1 MKNKKQDPYE
11 IQLADLANEI
21 GGNMAV
27 EYYNVS
33 FTLSKEQ
40 LQDMKE
46 KGLRTD
52 VMSCIMAALIMN
64 GKNETEI
71 KDFLEEANNAGA
83 APSVSFEAPDDGA
96 LNITSPEVI
105 HIDMDQFFAA
115 VEQRDNP
122 ELKGKPIAVGH
133 DAERGVVAT
142 ASYEARRFGVHS
154 AQSIQVAKRLCPQLI
169 IVEPHFQRYKEV
181 SAQLHDIFHDYTD
194 LIESISLDEAFLDVT
209 ENKKGIE
216 LGVDIAR
223 EIKQRIRETTGLTA
237 SAGVSYCKFLAKIA
251 SDWRKPDGLTVIHP
265 DRALD
270 FIAQLKV
277 EKIWGVGQKTAE
289 KMHRMG
295 IFTGLDL
302 RNMSLSRLTQEFGKM
317 GQVFY
322 DFSRGID
329 NRPVISEWER
339 KSVSCEQ
346 TFESDISENSAV
358 TIHLYHTVLEL
369 VRRIEKN
376 DFDFQQITRSITVDH
391 ILRTKDDILP
401 LAKQL
406 MQGVEFHSHPI
417 RLLGLG
423 VSNQKN
429 VTAQEQQPWVE
440 LELEFE
446 PWPEV

>member
-1 MKNKKQDPYE
+1 
-11 IQLADLANEI
+11 
-21 GGNMAV
+21 
-27 EYYNVS
+27 
-33 FTLSKEQ
+33 
-40 LQDMKE
+40 
-46 KGLRTD
+46 
-52 VMSCIMAALIMN
+52 
-64 GKNETEI
+64 
-71 KDFLEEANNAGA
+71 
-83 APSVSFEAPDDGA
+83 
-96 LNITSPEVI
+96 
-105 HIDMDQFFAA
+105 MDQFFAA

-122 ELKGKPIAVGH
+122 ELRGKPIAVGH
-133 DAERGVVAT
+133 DAERGVVST

-169 IVEPHFQRYKEV
+169 IVEPHFQKYKAV
-181 SAQLHDIFHDYTD
+181 SAQLHEIFHDYTD
-194 LIESISLDEAFLDVT
+194 LIEPISLDEAFLDVT
-209 ENKKGIE
+209 ENKTMVSTNRPMVSTNRQGMWAM
-216 LGVDIAR
+216 DIAR

-237 SAGVSYCKFLAKIA
+237 SAGVSYCKFLAKVA
-251 SDWRKPDGLTVIHP
+251 SDWRKPDGLPVIHP

-270 FIAQLKV
+270 FISQLKI

-302 RNMSLSRLTQEFGKM
+302 RNTSLSRLTQEFGKM

-346 TFESDISENSAV
+346 TFESDINENAAV

-376 DFDFQQITRSITVDH
+376 DFEGRTLTLKVKFRDFQQITRSITVDH
-391 ILRTKDDILP
+391 VLRTKDEILP

-406 MQGVEFHSHPI
+406 MQQVEFHSHPI

-423 VSNQKN
+423 VSNPGSPTSSGGLASSQG
-429 VTAQEQQPWVE
+429 AWCE

-446 PWPEV
+446 PWPDSSE

>member
-1 MKNKKQDPYE
+1 MK
-11 IQLADLANEI
+11 I
-21 GGNMAV
+21 
-27 EYYNVS
+27 
-33 FTLSKEQ
+33 
-40 LQDMKE
+40 
-46 KGLRTD
+46 
-52 VMSCIMAALIMN
+52 
-64 GKNETEI
+64 
-71 KDFLEEANNAGA
+71 
-83 APSVSFEAPDDGA
+83 
-96 LNITSPEVI
+96 I
-105 HIDMDQFFAA
+105 HVDMDQFYAA

-133 DAERGVVAT
+133 DAERGVVST

-181 SAQLHDIFHDYTD
+181 SAQLHEIFHDYTD
-194 LIESISLDEAFLDVT
+194 LIEPISLDEAFLDVT

-216 LGVDIAR
+216 LGVDIAH

-265 DRALD
+265 DKALD
-270 FIAQLKV
+270 FIAQLKI

-302 RNMSLSRLTQEFGKM
+302 RNTSLSRLSQEFGKM
-317 GQVFY
+317 GQMFY

-329 NRPVISEWER
+329 HRPVISEWER

-346 TFESDISENSAV
+346 TFELDISENSIV

-369 VRRIEKN
+369 VKRIEKN
-376 DFDFQQITRSITVDH
+376 DFEGRTLTLKVKFLDFQQITRSITADH

-401 LAKQL
+401 IAKQL
-406 MQGVEFHSHPI
+406 MQSVEFHSHPI

-423 VSNQKN
+423 VSNPGSNGGLASRQG
-429 VTAQEQQPWVE
+429 AWCE

-446 PWPEV
+446 PWPDK

>member
-1 MKNKKQDPYE
+1 MNK
-11 IQLADLANEI
+11 I
-21 GGNMAV
+21 
-27 EYYNVS
+27 
-33 FTLSKEQ
+33 
-40 LQDMKE
+40 
-46 KGLRTD
+46 
-52 VMSCIMAALIMN
+52 
-64 GKNETEI
+64 
-71 KDFLEEANNAGA
+71 
-83 APSVSFEAPDDGA
+83 
-96 LNITSPEVI
+96 I
-105 HIDMDQFFAA
+105 HVDMDQFFAA
-115 VEQRDNP
+115 VEQRDHP
-122 ELKGKPIAVGH
+122 ELRGKPIAVGH
-133 DAERGVVAT
+133 DAERGVVST

-169 IVEPHFQRYKEV
+169 IVEPHFQKYKAV
-181 SAQLHDIFHDYTD
+181 SAQLHEIFHDYTD
-194 LIESISLDEAFLDVT
+194 LIEPISLDEAFLDVT

-223 EIKQRIRETTGLTA
+223 EIKQRILETTGLTA

-265 DRALD
+265 DRALE
-270 FIAQLKV
+270 FISQLKI

-289 KMHRMG
+289 KMHCMG

-302 RNMSLSRLTQEFGKM
+302 RNTSLSRLTQEFGKM

-346 TFESDISENSAV
+346 TFESDINENAAV

-376 DFDFQQITRSITVDH
+376 DFEGRTLTLKVKFAREQTQQYDKYQDFHQITRSITVDH
-391 ILRTKDDILP
+391 VLRTKDEILP

-406 MQGVEFHSHPI
+406 MQQVEFHSHPI

-423 VSNQKN
+423 VSNPGSPSSNGALASSQG
-429 VTAQEQQPWVE
+429 AWCE

-446 PWPEV
+446 PWPDSSE

>member
-1 MKNKKQDPYE
+1 
-11 IQLADLANEI
+11 
-21 GGNMAV
+21 
-27 EYYNVS
+27 
-33 FTLSKEQ
+33 
-40 LQDMKE
+40 
-46 KGLRTD
+46 
-52 VMSCIMAALIMN
+52 
-64 GKNETEI
+64 
-71 KDFLEEANNAGA
+71 
-83 APSVSFEAPDDGA
+83 
-96 LNITSPEVI
+96 
-105 HIDMDQFFAA
+105 MDQFYAA
-115 VEQRDNP
+115 VEQQDHP
-122 ELKGKPIAVGH
+122 ELRGKPIAVGH
-133 DAERGVVAT
+133 DAERGVVST

-169 IVEPHFQRYKEV
+169 IVEPHFQKYKEV
-181 SAQLHDIFHDYTD
+181 SAQLHEIFHDYTD
-194 LIESISLDEAFLDVT
+194 LIEPISLDEAFLDVS

-237 SAGVSYCKFLAKIA
+237 SAGVSYCKFLSKVA

-270 FIAQLKV
+270 FIAQLKI
-277 EKIWGVGQKTAE
+277 EKIWGVGLKTAE

-346 TFESDISENSAV
+346 TFESDINENAAV
-358 TIHLYHTVLEL
+358 TIHLYHTVMEL

-376 DFDFQQITRSITVDH
+376 DFEGRTLTLKVKFAREREQTRQYAKFQDFQQITRSITVDH
-391 ILRTKDDILP
+391 VLRTKDEILP

-406 MQGVEFHSHPI
+406 MQQVEFHSHPI

-423 VSNQKN
+423 VSNPGSPSSN
-429 VTAQEQQPWVE
+429 GELASDHGAWCE

-446 PWPEV
+446 PWPDSTE

>member
-1 MKNKKQDPYE
+1 
-11 IQLADLANEI
+11 
-21 GGNMAV
+21 
-27 EYYNVS
+27 
-33 FTLSKEQ
+33 
-40 LQDMKE
+40 
-46 KGLRTD
+46 
-52 VMSCIMAALIMN
+52 
-64 GKNETEI
+64 
-71 KDFLEEANNAGA
+71 
-83 APSVSFEAPDDGA
+83 
-96 LNITSPEVI
+96 
-105 HIDMDQFFAA
+105 MDQFYAA

-181 SAQLHDIFHDYTD
+181 SAQLHEIFHDYTD
-194 LIESISLDEAFLDVT
+194 LIEPISLDEAFLDVT
-209 ENKKGIE
+209 ENKTMVSTNRQGIYAM
-216 LGVDIAR
+216 DIAR

-302 RNMSLSRLTQEFGKM
+302 RNMSLTRLTQEFGKM

-376 DFDFQQITRSITVDH
+376 DFEGRTLTLKVKFLDFQQITRSITVDH
-391 ILRTKDDILP
+391 ILRTKDEILP

-406 MQGVEFHSHPI
+406 MLGVEFHSHPI

-429 VTAQEQQPWVE
+429 TTAQEQQPWVE

-446 PWPEV
+446 PWPEA

>member
-1 MKNKKQDPYE
+1 
-11 IQLADLANEI
+11 
-21 GGNMAV
+21 
-27 EYYNVS
+27 
-33 FTLSKEQ
+33 
-40 LQDMKE
+40 
-46 KGLRTD
+46 
-52 VMSCIMAALIMN
+52 
-64 GKNETEI
+64 
-71 KDFLEEANNAGA
+71 
-83 APSVSFEAPDDGA
+83 
-96 LNITSPEVI
+96 
-105 HIDMDQFFAA
+105 MDQFFAA
-115 VEQRDNP
+115 VEQRDHP
-122 ELKGKPIAVGH
+122 ELRGKPIAVGH
-133 DAERGVVAT
+133 DAERGVVST

-169 IVEPHFQRYKEV
+169 IVEPHFQKYKEV
-181 SAQLHDIFHDYTD
+181 SAQLHEIFHDYTD
-194 LIESISLDEAFLDVT
+194 LIEPISLDEAFLDVT

-237 SAGVSYCKFLAKIA
+237 SAGVSYCKFLAKVA

-270 FIAQLKV
+270 FIAQLKI
-277 EKIWGVGQKTAE
+277 EKIWGIGQKTAE
-289 KMHRMG
+289 KMHHMG
-295 IFTGLDL
+295 VFTGLDL

-346 TFESDISENSAV
+346 TFESDISENAAV

-376 DFDFQQITRSITVDH
+376 NFEGRTLTLKVKFAHKREQTEARFQSAEREQTRQYAKYQDFQQITRSITVDH
-391 ILRTKDDILP
+391 VLRTKDEILP

-406 MQGVEFHSHPI
+406 MQQVEFHSHPI

-423 VSNQKN
+423 VSNPGSPQSSG
-429 VTAQEQQPWVE
+429 EQASTQGSWCE

-446 PWPEV
+446 PWPD

>member
-1 MKNKKQDPYE
+1 MLMK
-11 IQLADLANEI
+11 
-21 GGNMAV
+21 
-27 EYYNVS
+27 
-33 FTLSKEQ
+33 
-40 LQDMKE
+40 
-46 KGLRTD
+46 
-52 VMSCIMAALIMN
+52 
-64 GKNETEI
+64 
-71 KDFLEEANNAGA
+71 
-83 APSVSFEAPDDGA
+83 
-96 LNITSPEVI
+96 VI
-105 HIDMDQFFAA
+105 HVDMDQFFAA
-115 VEQRDNP
+115 VEQRENP
-122 ELKGKPIAVGH
+122 ELRGKPIAVGH
-133 DAERGVVAT
+133 DAERGVVST

-169 IVEPHFQRYKEV
+169 IVEPHFQKYKEV

-194 LIESISLDEAFLDVT
+194 LIEPIS
-209 ENKKGIE
+209 
-216 LGVDIAR
+216 IAR

-270 FIAQLKV
+270 FIAQLKI

-346 TFESDISENSAV
+346 TFESDISENAAV

-376 DFDFQQITRSITVDH
+376 DFEGRTLTLKVKFMDFQQITRSITVDH
-391 ILRTKDDILP
+391 ILRTKDEILP

-406 MQGVEFHSHPI
+406 MKGVEYHSHPI

-423 VSNQKN
+423 VGNQKSIS
-429 VTAQEQQPWVE
+429 AQEDPRWIE
-440 LELEFE
+440 MELEFE
-446 PWPEV
+446 PWPET

>member
-1 MKNKKQDPYE
+1 MNK
-11 IQLADLANEI
+11 I
-21 GGNMAV
+21 
-27 EYYNVS
+27 
-33 FTLSKEQ
+33 
-40 LQDMKE
+40 
-46 KGLRTD
+46 
-52 VMSCIMAALIMN
+52 
-64 GKNETEI
+64 
-71 KDFLEEANNAGA
+71 
-83 APSVSFEAPDDGA
+83 
-96 LNITSPEVI
+96 I
-105 HIDMDQFFAA
+105 HVDMDQFFAA
-115 VEQRDNP
+115 VEQREDP
-122 ELKGKPIAVGH
+122 ELRGKPIAVGH
-133 DAERGVVAT
+133 DAERGVVST
-142 ASYEARRFGVHS
+142 ASYEARRYGVHS

-169 IVEPHFQRYKEV
+169 IVEPHFQKYKEV
-181 SAQLHDIFHDYTD
+181 SAQLHEIFHDYTD
-194 LIESISLDEAFLDVT
+194 LIEPISLDEAFLDVT

-237 SAGVSYCKFLAKIA
+237 SAGVSYCKFLAKVA

-270 FIAQLKV
+270 FIAQLKI
-277 EKIWGVGQKTAE
+277 EKIWGIGQKTAE
-289 KMHRMG
+289 KMHHMG
-295 IFTGLDL
+295 VFTGLDL

-346 TFESDISENSAV
+346 TFESDISENAAV

-376 DFDFQQITRSITVDH
+376 NFEGRTLTLKVKFAREQTQQYAKYQDFHQITRSITVDH
-391 ILRTKDDILP
+391 VLRTKDEILP

-406 MQGVEFHSHPI
+406 MQQVEFHSHPI

-423 VSNQKN
+423 VSKPGSPQSSG
-429 VTAQEQQPWVE
+429 EQASTQGAWCE

-446 PWPEV
+446 PWPDTILPYIS

>member
-1 MKNKKQDPYE
+1 
-11 IQLADLANEI
+11 
-21 GGNMAV
+21 
-27 EYYNVS
+27 
-33 FTLSKEQ
+33 
-40 LQDMKE
+40 
-46 KGLRTD
+46 
-52 VMSCIMAALIMN
+52 
-64 GKNETEI
+64 
-71 KDFLEEANNAGA
+71 
-83 APSVSFEAPDDGA
+83 
-96 LNITSPEVI
+96 
-105 HIDMDQFFAA
+105 MDQFFAA
-115 VEQRDNP
+115 VEQRDHP
-122 ELKGKPIAVGH
+122 ELRGKPIAVGH
-133 DAERGVVAT
+133 DAERGVVST

-169 IVEPHFQRYKEV
+169 IVEPHFQKYKEV
-181 SAQLHDIFHDYTD
+181 SAQLHEIFHDYTD
-194 LIESISLDEAFLDVT
+194 LIEPISLDEAFLDVS

-237 SAGVSYCKFLAKIA
+237 SAGVSYCKFLSKVA

-270 FIAQLKV
+270 FIAQLKI
-277 EKIWGVGQKTAE
+277 EKIWGVGLKTAE

-346 TFESDISENSAV
+346 TFESDINENAAV
-358 TIHLYHTVLEL
+358 TIHLYHTVMEL

-376 DFDFQQITRSITVDH
+376 DFEGRTLTLKVKFAREREQTRQYAKFQDFQQITRSITIDH
-391 ILRTKDDILP
+391 VLRTKDEILP

-406 MQGVEFHSHPI
+406 MQQVEFHSHPI

-423 VSNQKN
+423 VSKPGSPSSNGEL
-429 VTAQEQQPWVE
+429 ASDHGAWCE

-446 PWPEV
+446 PWPDSTE

>member
-1 MKNKKQDPYE
+1 MK
-11 IQLADLANEI
+11 
-21 GGNMAV
+21 
-27 EYYNVS
+27 
-33 FTLSKEQ
+33 
-40 LQDMKE
+40 
-46 KGLRTD
+46 
-52 VMSCIMAALIMN
+52 
-64 GKNETEI
+64 
-71 KDFLEEANNAGA
+71 
-83 APSVSFEAPDDGA
+83 
-96 LNITSPEVI
+96 VI
-105 HIDMDQFFAA
+105 HVDMDQFFAA

-122 ELKGKPIAVGH
+122 ELRGKPIAVGH
-133 DAERGVVAT
+133 DAERGVVST

-154 AQSIQVAKRLCPQLI
+154 AQSIQVAKWLCPQLI
-169 IVEPHFQRYKEV
+169 IVEPHFQKYKEV
-181 SAQLHDIFHDYTD
+181 SAQLHEIFHDYTD
-194 LIESISLDEAFLDVT
+194 LIEPISLDEAFLDVT
-209 ENKKGIE
+209 ENKTMVSTNRQGMWAM
-216 LGVDIAR
+216 DIAR

-270 FIAQLKV
+270 FIAQLKI

-346 TFESDISENSAV
+346 TFESDISENAAV

-376 DFDFQQITRSITVDH
+376 DFEGRTLTLKVKFAHKREQTEARFLSAEREQTRQNAKFLDFQQITRSITVDH
-391 ILRTKDDILP
+391 ILRTKDEILP
-401 LAKQL
+401 LAKLL
-406 MQGVEFHSHPI
+406 MQQVEFFDKQSGYDERHSHPI

-423 VSNQKN
+423 VSNQKSA
-429 VTAQEQQPWVE
+429 TQQEEAQWVE

-446 PWPEV
+446 AWPEE

>member
-1 MKNKKQDPYE
+1 MK
-11 IQLADLANEI
+11 I
-21 GGNMAV
+21 
-27 EYYNVS
+27 
-33 FTLSKEQ
+33 
-40 LQDMKE
+40 
-46 KGLRTD
+46 
-52 VMSCIMAALIMN
+52 
-64 GKNETEI
+64 
-71 KDFLEEANNAGA
+71 
-83 APSVSFEAPDDGA
+83 
-96 LNITSPEVI
+96 I
-105 HIDMDQFFAA
+105 HVDMDQFFAA

-133 DAERGVVAT
+133 DAERGVVST

-154 AQSIQVAKRLCPQLI
+154 AQSIQVAKRLCPHLI

-181 SAQLHDIFHDYTD
+181 SAQLHEIFHDYTD
-194 LIESISLDEAFLDVT
+194 LIEPISLDEAFLDVT
-209 ENKKGIE
+209 ENKRGIE

-302 RNMSLSRLTQEFGKM
+302 RNISLTRLTQEFGKM

-339 KSVSCEQ
+339 KSISCEQ
-346 TFESDISENSAV
+346 TFESDISENAAD

-376 DFDFQQITRSITVDH
+376 DFEGRTLTLKVKFARKREQTEARFHSAELEQTRQNGKFLDFQQITRSITVDH
-391 ILRTKDDILP
+391 ILRTKDEILP

-423 VSNQKN
+423 VSNPGSPPPNGGQ
-429 VTAQEQQPWVE
+429 ASRQGALVE

-446 PWPEV
+446 PWSEA

>member
-1 MKNKKQDPYE
+1 MK
-11 IQLADLANEI
+11 I
-21 GGNMAV
+21 
-27 EYYNVS
+27 
-33 FTLSKEQ
+33 
-40 LQDMKE
+40 
-46 KGLRTD
+46 
-52 VMSCIMAALIMN
+52 
-64 GKNETEI
+64 
-71 KDFLEEANNAGA
+71 
-83 APSVSFEAPDDGA
+83 
-96 LNITSPEVI
+96 I
-105 HIDMDQFFAA
+105 HVDMDQFFAA

-133 DAERGVVAT
+133 DAERGVVST

-181 SAQLHDIFHDYTD
+181 SAQLHEIFHDYTD
-194 LIESISLDEAFLDVT
+194 LIEPISLDEAFLDVT
-209 ENKKGIE
+209 QNKTMVSTNRQGMWAME
-216 LGVDIAR
+216 IAR
-223 EIKQRIRETTGLTA
+223 EIKHRILETTGLTA

-277 EKIWGVGQKTAE
+277 EKIWGIGNKTAE

-295 IFTGLDL
+295 IFTGADL
-302 RNMSLSRLTQEFGKM
+302 RKVSLTRLTQEFGKM
-317 GQVFY
+317 GSVFH
-322 DFSRGID
+322 DFANGID
-329 NRPVISEWER
+329 ERPVISEWER

-346 TFESDISENSAV
+346 TFEKDIYDNAAV
-358 TIHLYHTVLEL
+358 TIHLYNTVLEL
-369 VRRIEKN
+369 VRRIEKT
-376 DFDFQQITRSITVDH
+376 DFEGRTLTLKVKFARKQEQTEVPFQSAEREQTRQFAKFGDFQQITRSITVDH

-406 MQGVEFHSHPI
+406 MADVEYHSHPI

-423 VSNQKN
+423 VANQK
-429 VTAQEQQPWVE
+429 TSTIHDDPRWVE

-446 PWPEV
+446 PWPEA

>member
-1 MKNKKQDPYE
+1 MFYHIRIFQVYCVTLQPSMK
-11 IQLADLANEI
+11 I
-21 GGNMAV
+21 
-27 EYYNVS
+27 
-33 FTLSKEQ
+33 
-40 LQDMKE
+40 
-46 KGLRTD
+46 
-52 VMSCIMAALIMN
+52 
-64 GKNETEI
+64 
-71 KDFLEEANNAGA
+71 
-83 APSVSFEAPDDGA
+83 
-96 LNITSPEVI
+96 I
-105 HIDMDQFFAA
+105 HVDMDQFYAA

-133 DAERGVVAT
+133 DAERGVVST

-154 AQSIQVAKRLCPQLI
+154 AQSIQVAKHLCPQLI

-181 SAQLHDIFHDYTD
+181 SAQLHEIFRDYTD
-194 LIESISLDEAFLDVT
+194 LID
-209 ENKKGIE
+209 
-216 LGVDIAR
+216 GVDIAR

-270 FIAQLKV
+270 FIAQLKI
-277 EKIWGVGQKTAE
+277 EKIWGIGQKTAE

-346 TFESDISENSAV
+346 TFESDISENAAV
-358 TIHLYHTVLEL
+358 IIHLYHTVLEL

-376 DFDFQQITRSITVDH
+376 DFEGRTLTLKVKFLDFQQITRSITVDH
-391 ILRTKDDILP
+391 ILRTKDEILP

-406 MQGVEFHSHPI
+406 LKQVEFHSHPI

-423 VSNQKN
+423 VTGRTSMGR
-429 VTAQEQQPWVE
+429 AGIRI
-440 LELEFE
+440 
-446 PWPEV
+446 